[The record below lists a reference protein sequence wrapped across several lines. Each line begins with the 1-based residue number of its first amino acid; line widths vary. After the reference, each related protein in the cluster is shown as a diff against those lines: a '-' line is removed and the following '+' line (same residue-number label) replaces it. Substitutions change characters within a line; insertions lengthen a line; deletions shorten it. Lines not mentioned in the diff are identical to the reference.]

1 MNSRIVILTESE
13 LREIEDY
20 LQEHYNLDSLD
31 IVELEMEIDKVTG
44 RK

>member
-1 MNSRIVILTESE
+1 MNSKFIVLAKSQ